1 MKNLKSFDGL
11 NEAKISQP
19 KDMKFVSVDYKDVD
33 GMAKQFQKVLKSFG
47 INMYEDPTTKGSD
60 QYSFFITK
68 EKLSNKQLNDIAREI
83 YPD

>member
-19 KDMKFVSVDYKDVD
+19 K
-33 GMAKQFQKVLKSFG
+33 
-47 INMYEDPTTKGSD
+47 
-60 QYSFFITK
+60 YSFFITK